1 VDFSYDDTQQVIAQA
16 VGDILDTAAP
26 EAAWKA
32 LGQAGFLSLGMPLAQ
47 GGDGLG
53 LVETGIVLT
62 ELGRRALLT
71 PAFPALPLTVF
82 AARHGLETAPD
93 TFLTF
98 TTQAGVTPYAT
109 EASWVLTAEDGH
121 TAVAEVTSSEPVF
134 SSSGLPEY
142 LATLAHVTTLSAD
155 PYPYLLAGAAA
166 FADGLLAGA
175 LTLTTEHLRTREQF
189 GKPLAT
195 FQIATAHIADVYI
208 ASRTMHLAA
217 LSLAW
222 GLDSGR
228 DISTDVE
235 AAAHWLD
242 HEAVLALRTCH
253 HLHGGI
259 GLDVTYPLHRYY
271 SLMKDLVRYV
281 HRSH

>member
-1 VDFSYDDTQQVIAQA
+1 MDFSYDDTQQVIAQA
-16 VGDILDTAAP
+16 VGDILDTSAP
-26 EAAWKA
+26 EGAWKA
-32 LGQAGFLSLGMPLAQ
+32 LGHAGFLSLGLPLAQ

-53 LVETGIVLT
+53 LVETGIVLA

-93 TFLTF
+93 SFLTF
-98 TTQAGVTPYAT
+98 MTEAGVTPFAA
-109 EASWVLTAEDGH
+109 EASWVLTPEG
-121 TAVAEVTSSEPVF
+121 VAEVTSSEAVF

-142 LATLAHVTTLSAD
+142 RATLAKVTSLNAD

-175 LTLTTEHLRTREQF
+175 LHLTTEHLRTREQF
-189 GKPLAT
+189 GKPLAS
-195 FQIATAHIADVYI
+195 FQIAAALIADVYI

-222 GLDSGR
+222 GLDNER
-228 DISTDVE
+228 DVGTDAE

-242 HEAVLALRTCH
+242 HEAIPALRTCH